1 MNIKNYF
8 LIITLIGM
16 IFLVGGAGATINR
29 TMATAACEACG
40 MEIQKEDVSSFL
52 LVSSDGSQHW
62 ACCPICGMVE
72 AIYYSDSEL
81 QGQCFS
87 CGKPIVMNFRDGE
100 LSYLDFSGNSEFIR
114 VVLGGSCM
122 TNKLTCSPA
131 CSNAIR
137 LAYDWASNVPEKTLQ
152 ESANIANTKLSS
164 FTIAYRPTKIPLLNY
179 ALIGIGISLISV
191 ALIALIIQKRKT
203 NNKTPW

>member
-1 MNIKNYF
+1 MIIKEVDILNIKNYF
-8 LIITLIGM
+8 LIITLIGV
-16 IFLVGGAGATINR
+16 IFLVGGAGTTINR

-52 LVSSDGSQHW
+52 ILSSDEAEHW
-62 ACCPICGMVE
+62 GCCPICGMVE

-87 CGKPIVMNFRDGE
+87 CGKPIVMNFKDGE
-100 LSYLDFSGNSEFIR
+100 LSWLDFSGNSEFIR

-131 CSNAIR
+131 CSSAIR
-137 LAYDWASNVPEKTLQ
+137 LAYDWASNVPEKNSQ
-152 ESANIANTKLSS
+152 C
-164 FTIAYRPTKIPLLNY
+164 
-179 ALIGIGISLISV
+179 
-191 ALIALIIQKRKT
+191 
-203 NNKTPW
+203 NKNCARAEEYTED